1 VEVVRGL
8 FFGRNPQLCHVE
20 RRDARKVASRSR
32 NIPRMLDLRCGFRE
46 FSQNSTT
53 LLSPRYLSGVTCVTA
68 ANVSTAIWVDLHF
81 SALLQPAA
89 PDVSTTSSHSLRLLQ
104 HDNANFAQSNLSP
117 GWIAREGPS
126 VKCERTKPA
135 LQAATP
141 YSYLNATVGFTR
153 VARRAGIKHAVNA
166 TSTSRNVTAASAS
179 GSTEPIL
186 KSTLER

>member
-1 VEVVRGL
+1 MLSGETRGKSRLGVETSRG
-8 FFGRNPQLCHVE
+8 CWTY
-20 RRDARKVASRSR
+20 VADSGS
-32 NIPRMLDLRCGFRE
+32 
-46 FSQNSTT
+46 
-53 LLSPRYLSGVTCVTA
+53 SPRTLRLFLPRATFQVLLALRLGMSAQQSGLSSISRHCY
-68 ANVSTAIWVDLHF
+68 NRLHR
-81 SALLQPAA
+81 
-89 PDVSTTSSHSLRLLQ
+89 DVSTTSSHSLRLLQ